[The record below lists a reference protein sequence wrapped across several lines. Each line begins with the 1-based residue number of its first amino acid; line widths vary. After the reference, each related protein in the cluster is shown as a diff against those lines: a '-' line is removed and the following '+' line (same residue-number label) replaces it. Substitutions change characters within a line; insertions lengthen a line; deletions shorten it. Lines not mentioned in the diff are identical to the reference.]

1 MSTKRFLIKITTKF
15 ILFIAVSIIAFTFI
29 KSPVITN
36 EIALGQ
42 MTNSNDL
49 FFTLDLFNKLKP
61 VINIAYGVITL
72 FFVGSTGHDIYKFFK
87 EKK

>member
-1 MSTKRFLIKITTKF
+1 MSTKRFLIKITTKV
-15 ILFIAVSIIAFTFI
+15 ILFIAISIVTFTII

-36 EIALGQ
+36 DIALGQ

-49 FFTLDLFNKLKP
+49 FLTYDLYNKLSP
-61 VINIAYGVITL
+61 VVTVVYGLIAL
-72 FFVGSTGHDIYKFFK
+72 FFVGSTGFNIYKFFK

>member
-1 MSTKRFLIKITTKF
+1 MSTKRFLIKITTKV
-15 ILFIAVSIIAFTFI
+15 ILFIAISIIAFTI
-29 KSPVITN
+29 LKSPVITN

-61 VINIAYGVITL
+61 VVNVAYGAITL
-72 FFVGSTGHDIYKFFK
+72 FFVGSTGFNIYNFFK